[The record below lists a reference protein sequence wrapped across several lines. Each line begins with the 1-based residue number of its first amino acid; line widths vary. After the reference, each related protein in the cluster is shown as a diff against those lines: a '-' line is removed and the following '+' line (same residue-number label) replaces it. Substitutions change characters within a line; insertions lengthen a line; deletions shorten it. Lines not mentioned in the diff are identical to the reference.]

1 MSHYYE
7 SYIVVYLKKPRIHI
21 LSKRRMQKK
30 TMNSMHLY
38 DYDIVNTTSILKW
51 IVVPIMENKEKQ
63 KQPH

>member
-1 MSHYYE
+1 MNHT
-7 SYIVVYLKKPRIHI
+7 YLEKPRIHI

-38 DYDIVNTTSILKW
+38 DYDIVNKTSILKW